1 MDDESVN
8 MFDLAAP
15 STDTRR
21 ASTHPN
27 KEAEEPAKPTSRKNK
42 VFDLIKREI
51 DARTKRPAV
60 YQTGLF
66 VDKSRNAAITGG
78 DRDLIADVK
87 SKQRRDRLKGQ
98 ADAADEGDYLTF
110 LTQVCDPP
118 NLIPGINF
126 TFLTQ
131 GLFEMRSGSM
141 EVCKSISTQVYA
153 FYPVL

>member
-27 KEAEEPAKPTSRKNK
+27 KEAEEPTKPTSRKNK

-110 LTQVCDPP
+110 LTQVGGDG
-118 NLIPGINF
+118 NM
-126 TFLTQ
+126 Q
-131 GLFEMRSGSM
+131 G
-141 EVCKSISTQVYA
+141 QN
-153 FYPVL
+153 

>member
-8 MFDLAAP
+8 MFDLGAP

-27 KEAEEPAKPTSRKNK
+27 KEVEEPAKPTSRKNK

-110 LTQVCDPP
+110 LTQVGEMVICKVKVEVRDPP
-118 NLIPGINF
+118 NKPDTWDRSHLPHPG
-126 TFLTQ
+126 T
-131 GLFEMRSGSM
+131 
-141 EVCKSISTQVYA
+141 V
-153 FYPVL
+153 